1 MMRPGPALGSLASSC
16 LPGDQSMYEAYFHLQ
31 KRPFAAT
38 PDSTCCFTPGLEPAL
53 GELLQNA
60 RLGQG
65 IGVLT
70 GIPGIGK
77 TLLCRRLI
85 AELGHEFIVLF
96 LGSASFSTRRALLQ
110 TILYEL
116 ELPYNGLE
124 EQELRLALQAFVKNL
139 AEDGGAIL
147 LVVDEAHLLSERLLE
162 EIRSLAIL
170 AEDGQPPVRVILA
183 GSVALEEKLT
193 SPTLEALRQLITI
206 QFCLEPLSTD
216 QSMEYIRHRIHW
228 AGGDADEAFAPDA
241 LLAVARASGGI
252 PRCLNQLSDHS
263 LLLAFVGDS
272 QQVTVEHV
280 HDALQ
285 DLRQLPLH
293 WQETLVSSG
302 SEESTEAETELESS
316 EQYDGDAIEEAADA
330 EDIGSDS
337 ANLATPSDAQAYSIE
352 IGAAGT
358 AFDEQLAHAELEHES
373 VTEPALE
380 AEVGMTAEFSAV
392 QPTATIDSTPVEEPV
407 AEDTIT
413 QSASEPAREPIPCEA
428 DGEASISGEVPHP
441 CECGDFSCAH
451 RIWEPAGLSH
461 PDPFPQQPAISW
473 HQPIYLVEEEMVF
486 DRYAEID
493 SGFSFSPAYQNAPV
507 GTPPRTV
514 ASRAVRE
521 ESPVEI
527 TNNRPDETLET
538 RILPLMDRLA
548 YASANEFNRPE
559 VPEQTDN
566 SLTGTALDAYEP
578 DMDGGTL
585 EDQVYFDVF
594 EVCSEVRQAILNQL
608 PPEDVAHA
616 PATEMPTDGAPFDVI
631 LPEETP
637 RDFMAAAHEPPHE
650 RALTELEV
658 EGSDGDAKWA
668 DQPEAH
674 ATEIHRTIDRAI
686 AERPAPNFK
695 WVFSMLRRKA
705 KSAR

>member
-1 MMRPGPALGSLASSC
+1 
-16 LPGDQSMYEAYFHLQ
+16 MYEAYFHLQ

-85 AELGHEFIVLF
+85 AELGHEFIVVF

-183 GSVALEEKLT
+183 GNVALEEKLT

-206 QFCLEPLSTD
+206 QFCLEPYSTE
-216 QSMEYIRHRIHW
+216 QSMEYIRDRIHW

-241 LLAVARASGGI
+241 LLAIARASGGI

-293 WQETLVSSG
+293 WQETLLSSG
-302 SEESTEAETELESS
+302 SAESAEAEVELESS
-316 EQYDGDAIEEAADA
+316 EQFDGDAIEEAADA
-330 EDIGSDS
+330 EDIGSASSD
-337 ANLATPSDAQAYSIE
+337 LAATSDTQAYSIE
-352 IGAAGT
+352 IGAAGA
-358 AFDEQLAHAELEHES
+358 AFDEQITHGELEPES
-373 VTEPALE
+373 ITETVLDS
-380 AEVGMTAEFSAV
+380 EVGMTTESSALE
-392 QPTATIDSTPVEEPV
+392 PATIDSNPLEVPV
-407 AEDTIT
+407 AEDAIT
-413 QSASEPAREPIPCEA
+413 QSSGEPACEPISCEA
-428 DGEASISGEVPHP
+428 DCEAPVTGEAPLS

-461 PDPFPQQPAISW
+461 PDPISQQPIAW

-514 ASRAVRE
+514 ANRAVRE
-521 ESPVEI
+521 DSPAE
-527 TNNRPDETLET
+527 NAAHDRPDETLET
-538 RILPLMDRLA
+538 RILPLLDRLA
-548 YASANEFNRPE
+548 DSSANEFKSPE

-566 SLTGTALDAYEP
+566 SLAGTSIDDYQP

-608 PPEDVAHA
+608 PPEDLVH
-616 PATEMPTDGAPFDVI
+616 PPTTETSDGVPFDVI
-631 LPEETP
+631 LPDDSP
-637 RDFMAAAHEPPHE
+637 REFLAAGQEPSID
-650 RALTELEV
+650 RALTEQEI
-658 EGSDGDAKWA
+658 EGSQGDEGHVEWA
-668 DQPEAH
+668 DHPETH

-686 AERPAPNFK
+686 AEKPVPNFK

-705 KSAR
+705 KNGR